1 MICNALQNYYLKNK
15 HIEYLRILSNKE
27 YQESMGYTDEEIR
40 TTMRR
45 IWDKHIELSAYD
57 EIVNGRRQKKS
68 VQYFS
73 TAL

>member
-1 MICNALQNYYLKNK
+1 
-15 HIEYLRILSNKE
+15 
-27 YQESMGYTDEEIR
+27 MGYTDEEIR